1 MQTRLLTKPVPYT
14 FVRGGYYYFT
24 RRVPAD
30 LRQHYKYPRIVQG
43 LRTSSPQEAKLQA
56 KIEAAKLDAYWMQMR
71 LAKSEVLGLS
81 LIRDGMDVPAVQSQN
96 MTLNRTLEDPTLI
109 YALEVYLEQKGNGKA
124 KSFRQS
130 AERACGYVIENCG
143 NKPLAAYTRQDALV
157 FRDWL
162 VARGLTGS
170 SVTRNFSYV
179 KAVIN
184 FALSEFALDV
194 RNPFV
199 GVYHDRSKGVVTR
212 KPIPLDDIR
221 RVQRECV
228 QIDDDIRW
236 LVALVSDTGMRL
248 AEAAGL
254 SVSDFNLQGDIP
266 FVEVR
271 PHPWRSLKTSASARV
286 IPLSGMA
293 LWAAQRILQQAN
305 TSSYAFHR
313 YNRGSPTSSNSA
325 SAAINKW
332 LRNYVPV
339 GCTMHSF
346 RHSMRDRLR
355 AVQCPSDIADQIGGW
370 ATDGVGQGYGS
381 GYPIEVLMDW
391 MGKTV
396 AANQRQ

>member
-1 MQTRLLTKPVPYT
+1 MQTRLLTKPVPYA

-43 LRTSSPQEAKLQA
+43 LRTTSPREAKLQA
-56 KIEAAKLDAYWMQMR
+56 QIEAAKLDAHWTQMR
-71 LAKSEVLGLS
+71 LAKSDVLGLS
-81 LIRDGMDVPAVQSQN
+81 LMRDGMDVSAVRLQN
-96 MTLNRTLEDPTLI
+96 MTPNRTLEGPTLI
-109 YALEVYLEQKGNGKA
+109 DALGVYLEQKGNGKT

-143 NKPLAAYTRQDALV
+143 NKPLEAYTRQDALV

-184 FALSEFALDV
+184 FALSEFAMDV

-199 GVYHDRSKGVVTR
+199 GVYHYRSKGVITR
-212 KPIPLDDIR
+212 KPIPLDDLR
-221 RVQRECV
+221 RVQRECM
-228 QIDDDIRW
+228 QIGDDIRW

-254 SVSDFNLQGDIP
+254 SIADFNLQSDIP

-271 PHPWRSLKTSASARV
+271 KHPWRSLKTSASARE

-293 LWAAQRILQQAN
+293 LWVAQRILQQAD
-305 TSSYAFHR
+305 TSSYAFPR
-313 YNRGSPTSSNSA
+313 YNRGSRTSANSA

-332 LRNYVPV
+332 LKNYVTE

-355 AVQCPSDIADQIGGW
+355 AVQCPADIADQIGGW

-391 MGKTV
+391 VGKTV
-396 AANQRQ
+396 AATEVG